1 MRTVKWLKEQ
11 LSKYPD
17 DALCYAYEGEVRG
30 VVVVK
35 TDRTHGFIPCSED
48 IDEKRNEDR
57 AGFAARDGSP
67 E

>member
-1 MRTVKWLKEQ
+1 MRSVKWLKEQ

-35 TDRTHGFIPCSED
+35 RDRSQEFIPCSEGL
-48 IDEKRNEDR
+48 DEKRDPDR
-57 AGFAARDGSP
+57 DGFVSRDGSP
-67 E
+67 G